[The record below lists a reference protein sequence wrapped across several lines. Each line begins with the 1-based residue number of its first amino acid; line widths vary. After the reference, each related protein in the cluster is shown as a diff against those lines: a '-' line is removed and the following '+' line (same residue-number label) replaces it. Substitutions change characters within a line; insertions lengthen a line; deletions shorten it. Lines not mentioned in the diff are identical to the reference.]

1 MTANASE
8 NQRFNKEKET
18 IISGS
23 VNRVILVGR
32 LGKDPEVRYTADGA
46 AVANFSLATDES
58 FTDRAGDKQTRTEW
72 HRIVAWKR
80 LAEISGEFLTKGK
93 QVYVEGTLRTNKWQD
108 REGSQRTSLE
118 VVASRVVMLGS
129 KAGGQRASNES
140 GDSGRTT
147 GQATTGPQIGEE
159 EIPF

>member
-1 MTANASE
+1 M
-8 NQRFNKEKET
+8 
-18 IISGS
+18 SGS

-72 HRIVAWKR
+72 HRIVAWRR

-93 QVYVEGTLRTNKWQD
+93 QVYVEGTLRSNKWQD

-129 KAGGQRASNES
+129 KAGGQQAPNGS
-140 GDSGRTT
+140 GDNGRAT
-147 GQATTGPQIGEE
+147 GQPTTGPEIGAED
-159 EIPF
+159 IPF

>member
-1 MTANASE
+1 VQAIGSRQTPAEVNVSTK
-8 NQRFNKEKET
+8 QKET
-18 IISGS
+18 IMSSGS

-32 LGKDPEVRYTADGA
+32 LGKDPEVRYTTEGA

-80 LAEISGEFLTKGK
+80 LAEISGEFLSKGK

-129 KAGGQRASNES
+129 KAGGQRGAKRV
-140 GDSGRTT
+140 G
-147 GQATTGPQIGEE
+147 
-159 EIPF
+159 